1 MNLLDLII
9 LVLFALGLV
18 IGFKRGIIRQAL
30 STFGTI
36 VSTVC
41 AFLFKTPIA
50 KFLCMKCP
58 FFSFS
63 GALKGL
69 SVINLFV
76 YEVIAFLVILA
87 ILMSLLQLL
96 IFVSKVLEKIVSLTI
111 IFALPSKIGGEILG
125 LLENYIVV
133 FIILYIIS
141 LPIFDISIIRESTL
155 RDRIVNDTPI
165 LNNMAKKSIEVG
177 KELAN
182 LMDEYSI
189 KQNSDEYNLKA
200 LDIFLKYNITS
211 VETVDA
217 LSESGKL
224 QVKNIES
231 VLTNYRD

>member
-1 MNLLDLII
+1 
-9 LVLFALGLV
+9 
-18 IGFKRGIIRQAL
+18 
-30 STFGTI
+30 
-36 VSTVC
+36 
-41 AFLFKTPIA
+41 
-50 KFLCMKCP
+50 
-58 FFSFS
+58 
-63 GALKGL
+63 
-69 SVINLFV
+69 
-76 YEVIAFLVILA
+76 
-87 ILMSLLQLL
+87 MSLLQLL
-96 IFVSKVLEKIVSLTI
+96 IFVSKVLEKIDSLTI
-111 IFALPSKIGGEILG
+111 IFALPSKIGGAILG

-155 RDRIVNDTPI
+155 RDKIVNDTPI
-165 LNNMAKKSIEVG
+165 LNNMAEKSIEVG

>member
-41 AFLFKTPIA
+41 AFLFKAPIA

-58 FFSFS
+58 FFSFN

-111 IFALPSKIGGEILG
+111 IFALPSKIGGAILG

-155 RDRIVNDTPI
+155 RDKIVNDTPI

-200 LDIFLKYNITS
+200 LDIFLKYKITS

>member
-1 MNLLDLII
+1 
-9 LVLFALGLV
+9 
-18 IGFKRGIIRQAL
+18 
-30 STFGTI
+30 
-36 VSTVC
+36 
-41 AFLFKTPIA
+41 
-50 KFLCMKCP
+50 
-58 FFSFS
+58 
-63 GALKGL
+63 
-69 SVINLFV
+69 
-76 YEVIAFLVILA
+76 
-87 ILMSLLQLL
+87 MSLLQLL

-111 IFALPSKIGGEILG
+111 IFALPSKIGGAILG

-155 RDRIVNDTPI
+155 RDKIVNDTPI
-165 LNNMAKKSIEVG
+165 LNNMAEKSIEVG